1 MFEMSDT
8 GVRTGATT
16 KVCGSDHAIIR
27 SCRPHILWGD
37 LTFFFGCVR
46 TSRHFLG
53 LPVQMTL
60 AVQLRRVVISLVVSI
75 ITSVLLYFVSHASS
89 HLTEMI
95 QAPFM
100 SKTKGLNS
108 YEAQIAQQ
116 IVKPENITD
125 RLDDVG
131 GLASVKQQIRSQ
143 VLLPLQHPRIFFGD
157 VKSLH
162 PPRGVLFYG
171 PPGTG
176 KTMLARAI
184 AAEAG
189 VPFISLTLATLESK
203 FFGESSKLL
212 SATFSLARKMQPCV
226 VFFDEIDGMI
236 RTRSDQDQSCVYGFK
251 TEFLTHMDGMQT
263 KHSDAL
269 IVIGCTNCPDKLDPA
284 VRRRL
289 PKQFCIGL
297 PTADELADIMALN
310 LTNTTLS
317 KCDINHIVSKIK
329 TGCTGS
335 DAADVVRTAHTLHM
349 MQYTSSSTFLQ
360 RLQEQSTTAEDIERV
375 VGTIQSRHLIEA
387 LRSKGMLVEESDIED
402 DDAEESPP
410 P

>member
-1 MFEMSDT
+1 M
-8 GVRTGATT
+8 
-16 KVCGSDHAIIR
+16 
-27 SCRPHILWGD
+27 RPWQTQRL
-37 LTFFFGCVR
+37 GCVHEHG
-46 TSRHFLG
+46 HFLTVF
-53 LPVQMTL
+53 VQMTKPL
-60 AVQLRRVVISLVVSI
+60 VVHLRRVILSLVMSI
-75 ITSVLLYFVSHASS
+75 ITSVVLYFVTNVSS
-89 HLTEMI
+89 HLSEMI

-100 SKTKGLNS
+100 SKTKSLNS
-108 YEAQIAQQ
+108 YEAQISQQ
-116 IVKPENITD
+116 IVQPDHIMD

-131 GLASVKQQIRSQ
+131 GLASVKDEIRSQ

-157 VKSLH
+157 VKALH

-212 SATFSLARKMQPCV
+212 SATFSLARKLQPCV

-251 TEFLTHMDGMQT
+251 TEFLTHIDGIQT

-297 PTADELADIMALN
+297 PTMDELVDIMLLN
-310 LTNTTLS
+310 LKNTTLNRD
-317 KCDINHIVSKIK
+317 DIRGIVRRIK
-329 TGCTGS
+329 PGCTGS
-335 DAADVVRTAHTLHM
+335 DVADVVRTAHTFHM
-349 MQYTSSSTFLQ
+349 MQYTRSSSFLQ
-360 RLQEQSTTAEDIERV
+360 RLHEQNTTAEDIERV
-375 VGTIQSRHLIEA
+375 VGSIQPRHLIDA
-387 LRSKGMLVEESDIED
+387 LRSKNMLVDEIEPEQTD
-402 DDAEESPP
+402 DDESPP